1 MKQSAI
7 TITNLCAS
15 YQNAPAL
22 WQVSTAIEQGSLLAV
37 VGPNGAGKTTL
48 IKSIL
53 GLITPDSGSISI
65 FGKKAAT
72 QLHQLAYIPQRTTID
87 WDFPVTVFDVVLMG
101 RYRHIGWFK
110 RPSHDDKEK
119 ALDALMHVN
128 MFEHKDR
135 RISNLSGGQQQR
147 VFLARA
153 LAQDAAIYL
162 MDEPFVGVDLKTEQ
176 TIVKILKELSQRG
189 KTIVVVH
196 HDLHTLQDYFHQV
209 MLLNKTCI
217 AHGPIDQVC
226 TPEYLAK
233 TCMPIHM
240 RR

>member
-1 MKQSAI
+1 MKQPAI
-7 TITNLCAS
+7 TTTNLCAS
-15 YQNAPAL
+15 YNDSPAL
-22 WQVSTAIEQGSLLAV
+22 WNVSTSIEQGSLLAV

-53 GLITPDSGSISI
+53 GLVTPNSGSISI

-72 QLHQLAYIPQRTTID
+72 QLHHCAYIPQRTTID

-101 RYRHIGWFK
+101 RYRHIGWFR
-110 RPSHDDKEK
+110 RPKKEDKEK
-119 ALDALMHVN
+119 ALDALAHVN
-128 MFEHKDR
+128 IFEHKDR
-135 RISNLSGGQQQR
+135 RISELSGGQQQR

-162 MDEPFVGVDLKTEQ
+162 MDEPFVGVDMKTEQ
-176 TIVKILKELSQRG
+176 TIINILKELAQRG
-189 KTIVVVH
+189 KTIIVVH
-196 HDLHTLQDYFHQV
+196 HDLHTLQDYFHEV

-233 TCMPIHM
+233 TCMPMHM